1 MLRQV
6 ITRIVISVALLC
18 GSFAWSGW
26 VFLHSVGDPHRAERI
41 ATAILDDPAARAEVA
56 APLAD
61 QIIENFGVPT
71 RYRDTIATTV
81 ADVLGDPDI
90 VGNFIAAFGS
100 AQANALGVDD
110 PRPTTIDA
118 GALVNAVR
126 ARLALTQPELAAQ
139 IPDTTASIDLP
150 KVQSPVISRVR
161 SLAGTWTVYLGLI
174 SLALLVAMMVVGD
187 RRRVLRS
194 YGIWAILTGA
204 FWAIGPRIA
213 PWFAHQTAP
222 NADALVGATV
232 TAVAGPITMAA
243 TVLVL
248 TGVAAIVVRYTVFAD
263 RNTLDRYA
271 PQGDAQYVQA
281 ATVIQ
286 PVMAGHASPSYGLT
300 RTDQVPVQQGGGYA
314 QPQYAQ
320 PQYAQPGQPQFT
332 QPQHAQPQHAQP
344 QFTHPGPQWAS
355 TTMQS
360 PPFGAS
366 PYDAA
371 SSPYTV
377 PQHVQPPSPRAPI
390 PDSQDDLPRNSAAI
404 PLLITPLDLPTN
416 RDLRFPIT
424 QPGQHPDTR

>member
-61 QIIENFGVPT
+61 QIIEKFGVPAT
-71 RYRDTIATTV
+71 YKDTIATTV

-161 SLAGTWTVYLGLI
+161 SLASTWTVYLGLI

-271 PQGDAQYVQA
+271 PQADSQYVQP
-281 ATVIQ
+281 ATVMQ

-300 RTDQVPVQQGGGYA
+300 RTDQVPVQHGGGYA

-320 PQYAQPGQPQFT
+320 PQYAQPG
-332 QPQHAQPQHAQP
+332 
-344 QFTHPGPQWAS
+344 PQWAS
-355 TTMQS
+355 TAMQPAMQHDPYAQQQQPFGAS
-360 PPFGAS
+360 PFGAS

-377 PQHVQPPSPRAPI
+377 PQRVQPPIPRTPI

-404 PLLITPLDLPTN
+404 PLLITPLDLPAHG
-416 RDLRFPIT
+416 DPRFPIT
-424 QPGQHPDTR
+424 QPGQQNTQHPDPR